1 MSILNKLKAV
11 LFFCLLCPQKLLHI
25 LKLYTPYGWMNSYQ
39 YSHTY
44 TTHIYIYLIGF
55 IFYSL
60 FAHIYSFFIFVCLLA
75 CSLLFSLFSHFT
87 APYTMNVNLYFS
99 QSVFFLF
106 PASFTI
112 SSRCGSTHKWLQCI
126 KVSKVKV
133 WSCHDTTR
141 KYNEWGK
148 WHISAR
154 NAHAL
159 THE

>member
-1 MSILNKLKAV
+1 MSTKATAYIEIVYTIWLNE
-11 LFFCLLCPQKLLHI
+11 LLPIFAYIHNTH
-25 LKLYTPYGWMNSYQ
+25 LYIFNWL
-39 YSHTY
+39 
-44 TTHIYIYLIGF
+44 YI
-55 IFYSL
+55 L
-60 FAHIYSFFIFVCLLA
+60 FAICPYIQFFHFRLLVCLLA
-75 CSLLFSLFSHFT
+75 SLFSLFTFYRSIHNEYKPLLF
-87 APYTMNVNLYFS
+87 AIC
-99 QSVFFLF
+99 FFLF